1 MESTLAGMVWVL
13 HGLSQLVGRGRARW
27 GRAGEL
33 ILRRS
38 SNPGLLKGRG
48 HWTHYSAEIN
58 PVNPKGNQS
67 WIFTGRTDA
76 EPEAP
81 ILWPPDAKG
90 QLIRKDPN
98 AGKDWRQEKGMTE
111 DGMVGWYHHLN
122 WREFEQAPREGEG
135 QGTWHAAVN
144 GVTKRRTRLISW
156 TITTLPPH
164 CFTETI

>member
-1 MESTLAGMVWVL
+1 MESTSAGMVWVL
-13 HGLSQLVGRGRARW
+13 HGLSQLVGWGRAKR

-48 HWTHYSAEIN
+48 HWIHYSAEIN

-81 ILWPPDAKG
+81 ILWPPDTKR

-122 WREFEQAPREGEG
+122 WHEFEQAPGEGEG

-144 GVTKRRTRLISW
+144 GVTKRRTRLINW
-156 TITTLPPH
+156 TITILPPH